1 MDHLRLVFSL
11 LLIVS
16 VTTTTTFGSAIKA
29 QSKPNGEVKK
39 ELTYIISYDQTSC
52 FQH

>member
-16 VTTTTTFGSAIKA
+16 VTTSTFGSAIKA
-29 QSKPNGEVKK
+29 QSKPNGKVKK
-39 ELTYIISYDQTSC
+39 ELTYIIAYDQTFC